1 MKKSCYNLMFS
12 PKSLKTL
19 KKMDKN
25 NSFLLMNWI
34 DKNLNNCNNPHFSG
48 KSLTGDKKDYWR
60 YRVGQYR
67 IIVDIKDN
75 VLEIV
80 IINFGHR
87 KDIYKK

>member
-1 MKKSCYNLMFS
+1 
-12 PKSLKTL
+12 
-19 KKMDKN
+19 MDKN

-34 DKNLNNCNNPHFSG
+34 GKNLNNCNNPHFSS
-48 KSLTGDKKDYWR
+48 KSLAGDKKDYWR

-87 KDIYKK
+87 KDIYEKEEICDFKMNHKFPLFFML